1 MLRVGLTG
9 GIGSGKSTVAGLFAA
24 RGVTVID
31 ADDIV
36 HKLITPGSASHQEI
50 LAHFGNAVLSADGSG
65 RLDRALLRARV
76 FADPAERRRLEAI
89 LHPRVREEML
99 RQTLRARGPYVLLV
113 IPLLFE
119 SGQRDLVDRVLVVD
133 ADAQTQIRRVQA
145 RGGLGEEEVG
155 KILAAQMAP
164 TERRALADDVIE
176 NNADLAHLEH
186 EVARL
191 HALYLTL
198 AQKD

>member
-50 LAHFGNAVLSADGSG
+50 LAHFGNAVLSTDGSG

-99 RQTLRARGPYVLLV
+99 RQALRASGPYVLLV

-155 KILAAQMAP
+155 KILAAQIAP

>member
-31 ADDIV
+31 ADEISHELV
-36 HKLITPGSASHQEI
+36 APGSAALREI
-50 LAHFGNAVLSADGSG
+50 VADFGRTVLAADGT
-65 RLDRALLRARV
+65 LDRAALRQRV
-76 FADPAERRRLEAI
+76 FDNPTERRRLEAI
-89 LHPRVREEML
+89 LHPRVREEMRRRVL
-99 RQTLRARGPYVLLV
+99 QAAGPYVLLV

-133 ADAQTQIRRVQA
+133 TETQAQIRRVQA
-145 RGGLGEEEVG
+145 RSGLDDEAVR
-155 KILAAQMAP
+155 KILAAQIAP
-164 TERRALADDVIE
+164 GERRARSDDVIE
-176 NNADLAHLEH
+176 NNADLAHLER

-191 HALYLTL
+191 HEKYMALGNRT
-198 AQKD
+198 

>member
-1 MLRVGLTG
+1 
-9 GIGSGKSTVAGLFAA
+9 
-24 RGVTVID
+24 
-31 ADDIV
+31 
-36 HKLITPGSASHQEI
+36 
-50 LAHFGNAVLSADGSG
+50 
-65 RLDRALLRARV
+65 
-76 FADPAERRRLEAI
+76 
-89 LHPRVREEML
+89 
-99 RQTLRARGPYVLLV
+99 V